1 MTGCLRFLLRRRLVR
16 EPATSLLAVAGVALG
31 TGSVVTVQVLT
42 RGAVAA
48 FDATVELLSGD
59 ADAVVL
65 GHGGKLD
72 ESLYPVVLGTEGVA
86 SASPILTSSV
96 VVRRAGGREAPRRVP
111 LYGVDLLSPTESP
124 LRPPPAADPTRGS
137 TPSDAVS
144 AQRGPTP
151 DPASRPVRPA
161 AVSGE
166 LARALSLR
174 AGDSVEV
181 ARGSAWDPVVVSGVL
196 EPASPASDPGPLLVM
211 DIAAAQDV
219 LGGVEWISRVN
230 VRFRPEA
237 AAVAT
242 GDRLSSRLDGRALVS
257 SPSGQRAEARRLL
270 SGFRVNLSA
279 LAFTSV
285 FVGLFLVY
293 SATRTSL
300 SRRRGETGLLRSL
313 GATRSQVLGATLGEA
328 GVLGVV
334 GAALGVPLGYAAAL
348 ANLESVSGTVTDLYL
363 LSAIRTLEVP
373 LHVWAL
379 ALAGGVA
386 GTLAGAAGPAVEVCF
401 APLAELLSERRAR
414 VRWRKLSKTLWRASW
429 ALLALLL
436 AWFAAGGHRWR
447 PAGFV
452 LAAGIMVWT
461 ALAAPRLVVGACRL
475 AGRSRGFGWRF
486 ALGGLPVRLHT
497 SGVAV
502 AGVGVAFA
510 MLVGTTVMVGS
521 FRDTF
526 RAWLNTTM
534 QADVYV
540 SAAAW
545 TGATDQGGVERELLD
560 KLRELPG
567 VAGVGPL
574 RGFHGYA
581 DDLPVALRGL
591 DFRQDSASAASRSDR
606 LLFLEGDPE
615 AVAAEL
621 ANGAVA
627 VSEPLARRAG
637 VWRGDS
643 ISVRTATGPMRAAV
657 AGVYYQ
663 YGSDRGSVSMDL
675 GTMEAWF
682 GPGQPHGVAVYVDR
696 ERRRGASRT
705 GREDG
710 REKRAS
716 DDGGQRAGVAEAV
729 RQAAAPYPVLVRT
742 NSALRDDA
750 LRVFDQTFAVTLLL
764 QAMAL
769 AVAAAGVA
777 LSLLVMAR
785 EEAPDTATFRA
796 LGATRGQLF
805 RFHLGKGAGLAGIGG
820 ALGTVG
826 GAGLAVILI
835 YVTNRAYFGWT
846 VQFGVPALSLLE
858 QGAALALA
866 AVAASWWPALRAAG
880 GGGMAARRT
889 AVTAAVVVAGLAAC
903 SPPESGSGD
912 APADGPLPLPTSN
925 AEGWLAAD
933 PDYPWSFPEDHGP
946 HFGYKTE
953 WWYFTGIL
961 SAERSDNSPD
971 DRGDR
976 TREPPAGVR
985 ELGYQFTIFKIGLR
999 PPDPGAADDRTGSEV
1014 HPGTESVVTSRAIDG
1029 AGPPGA
1035 SDSAAPRAS
1044 RWAASSLLLGHAA
1057 LIDPAGRRHV
1067 FAEVLYRAGTL
1078 DAVGPRPS
1086 LPADPGADPALASAP
1101 LLAGFGSASAFDPG
1115 SAAEIPIAWS
1125 RGPPGTSA
1133 PWQLVLQN
1141 NGFAFEAVDDATGLA
1156 LSLAVQPT
1164 RPVVLQGPNGYSRKS
1179 AQPGRASMY
1188 YSRPRMATTGT
1199 VRLGDARYAVAGT
1212 SWMDHEFSSEP
1223 LAPEQAGWDWL
1234 SLRMNDG
1241 ADVTA
1246 FQLRRSDGRTDYQA
1260 ATLATDD
1267 GPLDGERRLLDVRL
1281 ARPLAPDEWSM
1292 TPGRRWTS
1300 PTTGATYPVE
1310 WIVTLPIGVGRL
1322 VVRAA
1327 FPSQENVSSRVANLH
1342 YWEGLVRAF
1351 GPGGR
1356 QVGEGYL
1363 EMTGYGKGSRP
1374 AL

>member
-1 MTGCLRFLLRRRLVR
+1 MTGCLRFLLRRRLAR
-16 EPATSLLAVAGVALG
+16 EPATTLLAVAGVALG

-42 RGAVAA
+42 RGAVSA
-48 FDATVELLSGD
+48 FDATVDLLGGD
-59 ADAVVL
+59 ADAVAL

-86 SASPILTSSV
+86 SASPLLTSSV
-96 VVRRAGGREAPRRVP
+96 VVRRMRGQAAPRRVP
-111 LYGVDLLSPTESP
+111 LYGLDLLSPTESA
-124 LRPPPAADPTRGS
+124 LRPPSAAEPSRGS
-137 TPSDAVS
+137 TADGAWPAERAGPTAVS
-144 AQRGPTP
+144 AL
-151 DPASRPVRPA
+151 PA
-161 AVSGE
+161 AVSAE
-166 LARALSLR
+166 LARVLSLG

-181 ARGSAWDPVVVSGVL
+181 ALGSAWHPVVVSDVL
-196 EPASPASDPGPLLVM
+196 DSAAAASDPGPMLVM
-211 DIAAAQDV
+211 DIAAAQHV
-219 LGGVEWISRVN
+219 LGGVDWISRVN
-230 VRFRPEA
+230 IRFRPEA
-237 AAVAT
+237 AAAEVR
-242 GDRLSSRLDGRALVS
+242 DRLASRLDGRALVS
-257 SPSGQRAEARRLL
+257 SPDGQRAEARRLL
-270 SGFRVNLSA
+270 SAFRVNLSA

-293 SATRTSL
+293 GTTRASL
-300 SRRRGETGLLRSL
+300 SRRRHETGLLRSL

-328 GVLGVV
+328 AVLGAA

-379 ALAGGVA
+379 ALAGGVV
-386 GTLAGAAGPAVEVCF
+386 GTLAGAAGPAVEVCS
-401 APLAELLSERRAR
+401 APLAELLSERPAR
-414 VRWRKLSKTLWRASW
+414 VRWRRLSRTLWRASW
-429 ALLALLL
+429 GLIALLL

-461 ALAAPRLVVGACRL
+461 ALAAPHLVAGACRL

-545 TGATDQGGVERELLD
+545 TGATDQGGVDRELVD
-560 KLRELPG
+560 ELRELPG
-567 VAGVGPL
+567 VAGLGRL
-574 RGFHGYA
+574 RSFHGYA
-581 DDLPVALRGL
+581 NDLPVALRGME
-591 DFRQDSASAASRSDR
+591 FRLDSASEARRSDR
-606 LLFLEGDPE
+606 FLFMEGDPG

-621 ANGAVA
+621 AAGAVA

-637 VWRGDS
+637 VWLGDS
-643 ISVRTATGPMRAAV
+643 ISVRTATGPVRAAV

-675 GTMEAWF
+675 ATMEAWF
-682 GPGQPHGVAVYVDR
+682 GPGGPHGVAVYVDGSGG
-696 ERRRGASRT
+696 ERRAAVAEAVRQAAGSVQAAP
-705 GREDG
+705 GRMLTS
-710 REKRAS
+710 A
-716 DDGGQRAGVAEAV
+716 AVAEAV

-742 NSALRDDA
+742 NGALREDA
-750 LRVFDQTFAVTLLL
+750 MRIFDQTFAVTLLL

-785 EEAPDTATFRA
+785 EEASDTATFRA

-820 ALGTVG
+820 ALGVAG
-826 GAGLAVILI
+826 GVGLALVLI

-846 VQFGVPALSLLE
+846 VQFGVPVLSLVQ

-880 GGGMAARRT
+880 GGGVAARRAT
-889 AVTAAVVVAGLAAC
+889 VAAVAVAVGFAAC
-903 SPPESGSGD
+903 SPGSG
-912 APADGPLPLPTSN
+912 PGSADGPQPLPASSS
-925 AEGWLAAD
+925 EGWLVAD
-933 PDYPWSFPEDHGP
+933 PDYPWSFPADHGP

-953 WWYFTGIL
+953 WWYFTGVL
-961 SAERSDNSPD
+961 AAEDSAVAHEDSANT
-971 DRGDR
+971 GK
-976 TREPPAGVR
+976 TTATAQENPPSTR

-999 PPDPGAADDRTGSEV
+999 VPEPSAPPSP
-1014 HPGTESVVTSRAIDG
+1014 
-1029 AGPPGA
+1029 
-1035 SDSAAPRAS
+1035 AS

-1057 LIDPAGRRHV
+1057 LIDPAERRHV
-1067 FAEVLYRAGTL
+1067 FAEVLYRAG
-1078 DAVGPRPS
+1078 AGPG
-1086 LPADPGADPALASAP
+1086 LADGP
-1101 LLAGFGSASAFDPG
+1101 LLAGLGSANVPG
-1115 SAAEIPIAWS
+1115 LGSGGESPIAWS
-1125 RGPPGTSA
+1125 RGPPGTST
-1133 PWQLVLQN
+1133 PWRLSLRD
-1141 NGFAFEAVDDATGLA
+1141 NGFAFEAVDDAVGLA
-1156 LSLAVQPT
+1156 LSLVVQPT
-1164 RPVVLQGPNGYSRKS
+1164 RPIVLQGPNGYSRKS

-1199 VRLGDARYAVAGT
+1199 VQLGTTRYVVAGT

-1223 LAPEQAGWDWL
+1223 LAPEQVGWDWL

-1241 ADVTA
+1241 TDVTA
-1246 FQLRRSDGRTDYQA
+1246 FQLRGPDGQTDYQA
-1260 ATLATDD
+1260 ATLATAANETRHLPP
-1267 GPLDGERRLLDVRL
+1267 G
-1281 ARPLAPDEWSM
+1281 EWSM
-1292 TPGRRWTS
+1292 TPGRSWTS

-1310 WIVTLPIGVGRL
+1310 WTVTLPTGLGRL

-1342 YWEGLVRAF
+1342 YWEGLVRVF
-1351 GPGGR
+1351 GPDGR
-1356 QVGEGYL
+1356 QAGEGYL
-1363 EMTGYGKGSRP
+1363 EMTGYGEGSRP
-1374 AL
+1374 AF

>member
-1 MTGCLRFLLRRRLVR
+1 MTGCLRFLLRRRLAR
-16 EPATSLLAVAGVALG
+16 EPATALLAVAGVALG

-42 RGAVAA
+42 RGAVSA
-48 FDATVELLSGD
+48 FDATVDMLGGD
-59 ADAVVL
+59 ADAVAL

-86 SASPILTSSV
+86 SASPLLTSSV
-96 VVRRAGGREAPRRVP
+96 VVRRMRGQAAPRRVP
-111 LYGVDLLSPTESP
+111 LYGLDLLSPTESA
-124 LRPPPAADPTRGS
+124 LRPPSAAEPSRGLTAGGAWPAERAGPSAGS
-137 TPSDAVS
+137 AL
-144 AQRGPTP
+144 
-151 DPASRPVRPA
+151 PA
-161 AVSGE
+161 AVSAE
-166 LARALSLR
+166 LARVLSLG

-181 ARGSAWDPVVVSGVL
+181 ALGSAWRPVVVSDVL
-196 EPASPASDPGPLLVM
+196 DSAAAASDPGPMLVM
-211 DIAAAQDV
+211 DIAAAQHV
-219 LGGVEWISRVN
+219 LGGVDWISRVN
-230 VRFRPEA
+230 IRFRPEA
-237 AAVAT
+237 AAAEVR
-242 GDRLSSRLDGRALVS
+242 DRLASRLDGRALVS
-257 SPSGQRAEARRLL
+257 SPDGQRAEARRLL
-270 SGFRVNLSA
+270 SAFRVNLSA

-293 SATRTSL
+293 GTTRASL
-300 SRRRGETGLLRSL
+300 SRRRHETGLLRSL

-328 GVLGVV
+328 AVLGAA

-379 ALAGGVA
+379 ALAGGVV
-386 GTLAGAAGPAVEVCF
+386 GTLAGAAGPAVEVCS
-401 APLAELLSERRAR
+401 APLAELLSERPAR
-414 VRWRKLSKTLWRASW
+414 VRWRRLSRTLWRASW
-429 ALLALLL
+429 GLIALLL

-461 ALAAPRLVVGACRL
+461 ALAAPRLVAGTCRL

-502 AGVGVAFA
+502 GGVGVAFA

-526 RAWLNTTM
+526 QAWLNTTM

-545 TGATDQGGVERELLD
+545 TGATDQGGVDRELVD
-560 KLRELPG
+560 ELRELPG
-567 VAGVGPL
+567 VAGLGRL
-574 RGFHGYA
+574 RSFHGYA
-581 DDLPVALRGL
+581 NDLPVALRGME
-591 DFRQDSASAASRSDR
+591 FRLDSASEARRSDR
-606 LLFLEGDPE
+606 FLFMEGDPE

-621 ANGAVA
+621 AAGAVA

-637 VWRGDS
+637 VGLGDS
-643 ISVRTATGPMRAAV
+643 ISVRTATGPVRAAV

-675 GTMEAWF
+675 ATMEAWF
-682 GPGQPHGVAVYVDR
+682 GPGGPHGVAVYVDGTGG
-696 ERRRGASRT
+696 ERRA
-705 GREDG
+705 
-710 REKRAS
+710 A
-716 DDGGQRAGVAEAV
+716 VAEAV

-742 NSALRDDA
+742 NGALRDDA
-750 LRVFDQTFAVTLLL
+750 MRIFDQTFAVTLLL

-785 EEAPDTATFRA
+785 EEASDTATFRA

-820 ALGTVG
+820 ALGVAG
-826 GAGLAVILI
+826 GAGLAVVLI

-846 VQFGVPALSLLE
+846 VQFGVPVLSLVQ

-880 GGGMAARRT
+880 GGGVAARRAT
-889 AVTAAVVVAGLAAC
+889 VAAVAVAVGFAAC
-903 SPPESGSGD
+903 SPGSG
-912 APADGPLPLPTSN
+912 PGSADGPQPLPASSS
-925 AEGWLAAD
+925 EGWLVAD
-933 PDYPWSFPEDHGP
+933 PDYPWSFPADHGP

-953 WWYFTGIL
+953 WWYFTGVL
-961 SAERSDNSPD
+961 SAEDSAAAIETPSTVREAPGTIREAPASI
-971 DRGDR
+971 RETLATVR
-976 TREPPAGVR
+976 TTPGTVRTIPASVRETSANTR

-999 PPDPGAADDRTGSEV
+999 VQEPSAPPSP
-1014 HPGTESVVTSRAIDG
+1014 
-1029 AGPPGA
+1029 
-1035 SDSAAPRAS
+1035 AS

-1057 LIDPAGRRHV
+1057 LIDPAERRHV
-1067 FAEVLYRAGTL
+1067 FAEVLYRAG
-1078 DAVGPRPS
+1078 AGPS
-1086 LPADPGADPALASAP
+1086 LADGP
-1101 LLAGFGSASAFDPG
+1101 LLAGFGSADVPG
-1115 SAAEIPIAWS
+1115 SGGESPIAWS
-1125 RGPPGTSA
+1125 RGPPGTST
-1133 PWQLVLQN
+1133 PWRLSLRD
-1141 NGFAFEAVDDATGLA
+1141 NGFAFEAVDDAVGLA
-1156 LSLAVQPT
+1156 LSLVVRPT
-1164 RPVVLQGPNGYSRKS
+1164 RPIVLQGPNGYSRKS
-1179 AQPGRASMY
+1179 AQPGGASMY

-1199 VRLGDARYAVAGT
+1199 VQLGTTRYVVAGT

-1223 LAPEQAGWDWL
+1223 LAPEQVGWDWL

-1241 ADVTA
+1241 TDVTA
-1246 FQLRRSDGRTDYQA
+1246 FQLRRPDGQTDYQA
-1260 ATLATDD
+1260 ATLATAANETRHLPP
-1267 GPLDGERRLLDVRL
+1267 G
-1281 ARPLAPDEWSM
+1281 EWSM
-1292 TPGRRWTS
+1292 TPGRSWTS

-1310 WIVTLPIGVGRL
+1310 WTVTLPTGLGRL

-1342 YWEGLVRAF
+1342 YWEGLVRVF
-1351 GPGGR
+1351 GPDGR
-1356 QVGEGYL
+1356 QAGEGYL
-1363 EMTGYGKGSRP
+1363 EMTGYGEGSRP
-1374 AL
+1374 AF

>member
-1 MTGCLRFLLRRRLVR
+1 MTGCLRFLLRRRLAR
-16 EPATSLLAVAGVALG
+16 EPATTLLAVAGVALG

-42 RGAVAA
+42 RGAVSA
-48 FDATVELLSGD
+48 FDATVDLLGGN

-86 SASPILTSSV
+86 SASPLLTSSV
-96 VVRRAGGREAPRRVP
+96 VARRAGGQATPRRVP
-111 LYGVDLLSPTESP
+111 LYGLDLLSPTESA
-124 LRPPPAADPTRGS
+124 LRPPSAAEPSRGS
-137 TPSDAVS
+137 TAGGAWPAEPAGPPAVS
-144 AQRGPTP
+144 AL
-151 DPASRPVRPA
+151 PA
-161 AVSGE
+161 AVSAE
-166 LARALSLR
+166 LARALSLGP
-174 AGDSVEV
+174 GDSVEV
-181 ARGSAWDPVVVSGVL
+181 ALGSAWRPVVVSDVL
-196 EPASPASDPGPLLVM
+196 ESAAAASDPGPMLVM
-211 DIAAAQDV
+211 DIAAAQHV

-230 VRFRPEA
+230 VRFRRGA
-237 AAVAT
+237 AAAEVR
-242 GDRLSSRLDGRALVS
+242 DRLASRLDGRALVS
-257 SPSGQRAEARRLL
+257 SPDGQRVEARRLL
-270 SGFRVNLSA
+270 SAFRVNLSA

-293 SATRTSL
+293 GTTRASL
-300 SRRRGETGLLRSL
+300 SRRRHETGLLRSL

-328 GVLGVV
+328 AVLGAA

-348 ANLESVSGTVTDLYL
+348 ANLESVSGTVTNLYL

-386 GTLAGAAGPAVEVCF
+386 GTLAGAAGPAVEVCS
-401 APLAELLSERRAR
+401 APLAELLTERRTR
-414 VRWRKLSKTLWRASW
+414 VRWRRLSRTLWRASW
-429 ALLALLL
+429 GLTALLL

-461 ALAAPRLVVGACRL
+461 ALVAPRLVAGACRL

-526 RAWLNTTM
+526 QAWLNTTM

-545 TGATDQGGVERELLD
+545 TGATDQGGVDRELVD
-560 KLRELPG
+560 ELRGLPG
-567 VAGVGPL
+567 VAGVGRL
-574 RGFHGYA
+574 RSFHGYA
-581 DDLPVALRGL
+581 NDLPVALRGME
-591 DFRQDSASAASRSDR
+591 FRLDSASEARRSDR
-606 LLFLEGDPE
+606 FLFMEGDPE

-621 ANGAVA
+621 AAGAVA
-627 VSEPLARRAG
+627 VSEPLARRAR

-643 ISVRTATGPMRAAV
+643 ISVRTATGPVRAAV

-675 GTMEAWF
+675 ATMEAWF
-682 GPGQPHGVAVYVDR
+682 GPGGPHGVAVYVDGSAG
-696 ERRRGASRT
+696 ERRA
-705 GREDG
+705 
-710 REKRAS
+710 A
-716 DDGGQRAGVAEAV
+716 VAEAVRQTAGSVQAAPGHMLTSAAVAESV

-742 NSALRDDA
+742 NGALRNDA
-750 LRVFDQTFAVTLLL
+750 MRIFDQTFAVTLLL

-785 EEAPDTATFRA
+785 EEASDTATFRA

-820 ALGTVG
+820 ALGVAG
-826 GAGLAVILI
+826 GAGLAVVLI

-846 VQFGVPALSLLE
+846 VQFSVPVLSLLQ

-880 GGGMAARRT
+880 GGGVAARR
-889 AVTAAVVVAGLAAC
+889 AVVGVAVVAVCFAAC
-903 SPPESGSGD
+903 SPGPGSGTGS
-912 APADGPLPLPTSN
+912 ADDPLPLPASS
-925 AEGWLAAD
+925 AGGWLVAD
-933 PDYPWSFPEDHGP
+933 PDYPWSFPADHGP

-953 WWYFTGIL
+953 WWYFTGVL
-961 SAERSDNSPD
+961 SAEDSAST
-971 DRGDR
+971 RGTPATAQENPAR
-976 TREPPAGVR
+976 TR

-999 PPDPGAADDRTGSEV
+999 VQEPGAT
-1014 HPGTESVVTSRAIDG
+1014 P
-1029 AGPPGA
+1029 AGV
-1035 SDSAAPRAS
+1035 S

-1057 LIDPAGRRHV
+1057 LIDPAERRHV
-1067 FAEVLYRAGTL
+1067 FAEVLYRAG
-1078 DAVGPRPS
+1078 AGPS
-1086 LPADPGADPALASAP
+1086 LADGP
-1101 LLAGFGSASAFDPG
+1101 LLAGFGSAYVPG
-1115 SAAEIPIAWS
+1115 LGSDGESPIAWS
-1125 RGPPGTSA
+1125 RGPPGTST
-1133 PWQLVLQN
+1133 PWRLSLRD
-1141 NGFAFEAVDDATGLA
+1141 NGFAFEAVDDAVGLA
-1156 LSLAVQPT
+1156 LSLVVRPT
-1164 RPVVLQGPNGYSRKS
+1164 RPIVLQGPNGYSRKS

-1199 VRLGDARYAVAGT
+1199 VRLGAARYAVAGT

-1223 LAPEQAGWDWL
+1223 LAPEQVGWDWM

-1241 ADVTA
+1241 TDVTA
-1246 FQLRRSDGRTDYQA
+1246 FRLRGPNGQTDYQA
-1260 ATLATDD
+1260 ATLATAAN
-1267 GPLDGERRLLDVRL
+1267 ETRH
-1281 ARPLAPDEWSM
+1281 LAPDEWSM
-1292 TPGRRWTS
+1292 TPGRSWTS

-1310 WIVTLPIGVGRL
+1310 WTVTLPTGDGRL
-1322 VVRAA
+1322 VVRVA

-1342 YWEGLVRAF
+1342 YWEGLVRVF
-1351 GPGGR
+1351 DPDGR
-1356 QVGEGYL
+1356 QAGEGYL
-1363 EMTGYGKGSRP
+1363 EMTGYGEGSRP

>member
-1 MTGCLRFLLRRRLVR
+1 MTGCLRFLLRRRLAR
-16 EPATSLLAVAGVALG
+16 EPATTLLAVAGVALG

-42 RGAVAA
+42 RGAVSA
-48 FDATVELLSGD
+48 FDATVDLLGGD

-86 SASPILTSSV
+86 SASPLLTSSV
-96 VVRRAGGREAPRRVP
+96 VVRRAGGQATPRRVP
-111 LYGVDLLSPTESP
+111 LYGLDLLSPTESA
-124 LRPPPAADPTRGS
+124 LRPPSAAEPSRGS
-137 TPSDAVS
+137 TAGGTWPAQRAGPPAVS
-144 AQRGPTP
+144 AL
-151 DPASRPVRPA
+151 PA
-161 AVSGE
+161 AVSAE
-166 LARALSLR
+166 LARVLSLGP
-174 AGDSVEV
+174 GDSVEV
-181 ARGSAWDPVVVSGVL
+181 ALGSAWRPVVVSDAL
-196 EPASPASDPGPLLVM
+196 ESAAAASDHGPMLVM
-211 DIAAAQDV
+211 DIAAAQHV

-237 AAVAT
+237 AAAEVQ
-242 GDRLSSRLDGRALVS
+242 DRLASRLDGRALVS
-257 SPSGQRAEARRLL
+257 SPDGQRAEARRLL
-270 SGFRVNLSA
+270 SAFRVNLSA

-293 SATRTSL
+293 GTTRASL
-300 SRRRGETGLLRSL
+300 SRRRHETGLLRSL

-328 GVLGVV
+328 AVLGAA

-348 ANLESVSGTVTDLYL
+348 ANLESVSGTVTNLYL

-386 GTLAGAAGPAVEVCF
+386 GTLAGAAGPAVEVCS
-401 APLAELLSERRAR
+401 APLAELLTERRAR
-414 VRWRKLSKTLWRASW
+414 VRWRRLSRTLWRASW
-429 ALLALLL
+429 GLTALLL

-452 LAAGIMVWT
+452 LAAGIMVWI
-461 ALAAPRLVVGACRL
+461 ALAAPRLVAGACRL

-526 RAWLNTTM
+526 QAWLNTTM

-545 TGATDQGGVERELLD
+545 TGATDQGGVDRELVD
-560 KLRELPG
+560 ELRELPG
-567 VAGVGPL
+567 VAGVGRL
-574 RGFHGYA
+574 RSFHGYA
-581 DDLPVALRGL
+581 NDLPVALRGME
-591 DFRQDSASAASRSDR
+591 FRLDSASEARRSDR
-606 LLFLEGDPE
+606 FLFMEGDPE
-615 AVAAEL
+615 AVTAEL
-621 ANGAVA
+621 AAGAVA

-643 ISVRTATGPMRAAV
+643 ISVRTAAGPVRAAV
-657 AGVYYQ
+657 AGVYYH

-675 GTMEAWF
+675 ATMEAWF
-682 GPGQPHGVAVYVDR
+682 GPGGPHGVAVYVDGSG
-696 ERRRGASRT
+696 ERRA
-705 GREDG
+705 
-710 REKRAS
+710 A
-716 DDGGQRAGVAEAV
+716 VAEAV

-742 NSALRDDA
+742 NGALRNDA
-750 LRVFDQTFAVTLLL
+750 MRIFDQTFAVTLLL

-785 EEAPDTATFRA
+785 EEASDTATFRA

-820 ALGTVG
+820 ALGVAG
-826 GAGLAVILI
+826 GAGLAAVLI

-846 VQFGVPALSLLE
+846 VQFGVPVLSLLQ

-880 GGGMAARRT
+880 GGGVAARR
-889 AVTAAVVVAGLAAC
+889 AVVGAAVVAVGVAAC
-903 SPPESGSGD
+903 SPGPGSGTGS
-912 APADGPLPLPTSN
+912 ADDPLPLPASS
-925 AEGWLAAD
+925 AEGWLVAD
-933 PDYPWSFPEDHGP
+933 PDYPWSFPADHGP

-953 WWYFTGIL
+953 WWYFTGAL
-961 SAERSDNSPD
+961 SAEDLAEAREDSAST
-971 DRGDR
+971 RGTTATAQENPAR
-976 TREPPAGVR
+976 TR

-999 PPDPGAADDRTGSEV
+999 VQEPGAT
-1014 HPGTESVVTSRAIDG
+1014 P
-1029 AGPPGA
+1029 AGV
-1035 SDSAAPRAS
+1035 S

-1057 LIDPAGRRHV
+1057 LIDPAERRHV
-1067 FAEVLYRAGTL
+1067 FAEVLYRAG
-1078 DAVGPRPS
+1078 VGPGI
-1086 LPADPGADPALASAP
+1086 ADGP
-1101 LLAGFGSASAFDPG
+1101 LLARFGSANVPG
-1115 SAAEIPIAWS
+1115 LGSDGESPIAWS
-1125 RGPPGTSA
+1125 RGPPGTST
-1133 PWQLVLQN
+1133 PWRLSLRDN
-1141 NGFAFEAVDDATGLA
+1141 DFAFEAVDDAVGLA
-1156 LSLAVQPT
+1156 LSLVVRPT
-1164 RPVVLQGPNGYSRKS
+1164 RPIVLQGPNGYSRKS
-1179 AQPGRASMY
+1179 GQPGRASMY

-1199 VRLGDARYAVAGT
+1199 VRLGAARYAVAGT

-1223 LAPEQAGWDWL
+1223 LAPEQVGWDWM

-1241 ADVTA
+1241 TDVTA
-1246 FQLRRSDGRTDYQA
+1246 FRLRGPNGQTDYQA
-1260 ATLATDD
+1260 ATLATAAN
-1267 GPLDGERRLLDVRL
+1267 ETRH
-1281 ARPLAPDEWSM
+1281 LAPDEWSM
-1292 TPGRRWTS
+1292 TPGRSWTS

-1310 WIVTLPIGVGRL
+1310 WTVTLPTGAGRL

-1342 YWEGLVRAF
+1342 YWEGLVRVF
-1351 GPGGR
+1351 GPDGR
-1356 QVGEGYL
+1356 QAGEGYL
-1363 EMTGYGKGSRP
+1363 EMTGYGEGSRP